1 MIYNYIKISESN
13 LWYYAFQM
21 INEFLFHCVKFQ
33 NYQIK
38 FEFQKALFWISA
50 NLSKLRMKEFGFFIV
65 WKFYFGNFTFSFSFS
80 FPFHAENLTN
90 YKSEQFIIFMN
101 KLPNSRKKTKI
112 SWLKN
117 DLCLLQSW
125 NQISYYHFNFR
136 SINIFFL
143 KYWYKSEEYDLIL
156 IVNETGTKVLF
167 TDINEITNCLIKYR
181 VLKVLDSSILVILST
196 EN

>member
-1 MIYNYIKISESN
+1 MIIDLYIAIKGRKMIYNYIKISESN

-101 KLPNSRKKTKI
+101 ELPNSRKKTK
-112 SWLKN
+112 
-117 DLCLLQSW
+117 
-125 NQISYYHFNFR
+125 NFMIEKWFVFTSIMKSDFILPFQF
-136 SINIFFL
+136 SIN
-143 KYWYKSEEYDLIL
+143 
-156 IVNETGTKVLF
+156 
-167 TDINEITNCLIKYR
+167 
-181 VLKVLDSSILVILST
+181 
-196 EN
+196 